1 MLNLVE
7 SQWDSIHFLIR
18 LISDD
23 TSIHDVL
30 RALETH
36 PADAGTAQPA
46 PAPAASC
53 QRSWQEVAARKEKK
67 RPTTDLF
74 SQMRGG
80 GSAPASQEE
89 AVAPAAA
96 PAAASASDAAAAD
109 ADDDDEFAA
118 GERLHRRLDLRLVP
132 HDQYCFGTLYFT
144 GSDTLNKR
152 MRAKAQELGYKLN
165 EYSLTKGDDALPAAS
180 EEDVFKLLGMEYLA
194 PADRNI

>member
-1 MLNLVE
+1 MCIR
-7 SQWDSIHFLIR
+7 DSPGR
-18 LISDD
+18 
-23 TSIHDVL
+23 
-30 RALETH
+30 
-36 PADAGTAQPA
+36 PAAAPSPARRPSWGAADPPAAA
-46 PAPAASC
+46 PAPPAAAVKLPT
-53 QRSWQEVAARKEKK
+53 WQEVAARKEKK

-74 SQMRGG
+74 AQMRGG

-89 AVAPAAA
+89 AEAPAAA
-96 PAAASASDAAAAD
+96 PAAASASNAAAAD

-165 EYSLTKGDDALPAAS
+165 EYSLMKGDDALPAAS
-180 EEDVFKLLGMEYLA
+180 EEDVFKHLGMEYLA

>member
-1 MLNLVE
+1 
-7 SQWDSIHFLIR
+7 
-18 LISDD
+18 
-23 TSIHDVL
+23 
-30 RALETH
+30 
-36 PADAGTAQPA
+36 
-46 PAPAASC
+46 
-53 QRSWQEVAARKEKK
+53 
-67 RPTTDLF
+67 
-74 SQMRGG
+74 MRGG

-96 PAAASASDAAAAD
+96 PAAASASSAAAAD

-165 EYSLTKGDDALPAAS
+165 EYSLMKGDDALPAAS
-180 EEDVFKLLGMEYLA
+180 EEDVFKHLGMEYLA